1 MENKSTPPTRKGKG
15 ISKKLKKII
24 AFFTCVV
31 LIFVSVFIYCVNN
44 YEYGYKY
51 YQTFENNSI
60 MIGQT
65 LVEDFLQTNIQ
76 HKLDMLEND
85 GYLIASYTLDN
96 ELVAKQ
102 AIVHKPSAENDKD
115 LGQIIQDS
123 TNVDVLLIQLTI
135 DGDDNTYY
143 FKTDEACNTFVSE
156 LKEISSKVDTTS
168 EGTVGSYKLVSS
180 QDDLKL
186 AEQALQKKVDA
197 EKAAEAA
204 ARKAAQAQV
213 TSRGST
219 TSRSSSSSSYDA
231 PMASYVYI
239 SSEYGPRWGR
249 QHTGVDFAAS
259 AGTSVY
265 AWKSGTV
272 TMAQW
277 NGSYGNF
284 IEIDHEDGTVSRYAH
299 LSGYNI
305 SAGQQVSQGQTIGY
319 VGSTGNSTGNHL
331 HFEIK
336 VNGSFVNPLNY
347 L

>member
-1 MENKSTPPTRKGKG
+1 MENKSTPPARKGKG

-31 LIFVSVFIYCVNN
+31 LILVSVFMYCANN
-44 YEYGYKY
+44 FAYGYKY
-51 YQTFENNSI
+51 YQTLENNSI
-60 MIGQT
+60 MVGQT

-102 AIVHKPSAENDKD
+102 AIVYKPSAENDKD

-123 TNVDVLLIQLTI
+123 TNVEVLLTKLTI
-135 DGDDNTYY
+135 EGDDNIYY
-143 FKTDEACNTFVSE
+143 FKTDEACNTFVNE

-168 EGTVGSYKLVSS
+168 EGTVGSYKLVSNK
-180 QDDLKL
+180 DDLEL
-186 AEQALQKKVDA
+186 AEQTLQKKVDA
-197 EKAAEAA
+197 EKAEAA
-204 ARKAAQAQV
+204 KRRAAQIKV

-219 TSRSSSSSSYDA
+219 TSRSSSSSYDA

-239 SSEYGPRWGR
+239 SSEYGPRWGK

-272 TMAQW
+272 TMA
-277 NGSYGNF
+277 
-284 IEIDHEDGTVSRYAH
+284 
-299 LSGYNI
+299 
-305 SAGQQVSQGQTIGY
+305 
-319 VGSTGNSTGNHL
+319 
-331 HFEIK
+331 K
-336 VNGSFVNPLNY
+336 
-347 L
+347 